1 MRTKYI
7 PVPQD
12 VFKELESQN
21 DAFVLGKMEI
31 LILML
36 EAQNIDEEKNVMPG
50 SDPVFK
56 NVFTPSEAEKIKK
69 KLFELTDLI

>member
-36 EAQNIDEEKNVMPG
+36 EAQNIDEDKNVMPG
-50 SDPVFK
+50 SDQVFK
-56 NVFTPSEAEKIKK
+56 NVFTPQESEKIKR

>member
-1 MRTKYI
+1 MRTKYV

-12 VFKELESQN
+12 VFKELENQN

-31 LILML
+31 LVLML
-36 EAQNIDEEKNVMPG
+36 EAQNINEEKTVIG
-50 SDPVFK
+50 SEPVFK
-56 NVFTPSEAEKIKK
+56 NVFNLQEAEKIKK